1 MKTTA
6 STSTSSAADVPTL
19 PAETHARQASA
30 TASLER
36 NWNTRNLGWR
46 LLVDVT
52 GAACAGAIVAPVISI
67 IDRSIMENASGRN
80 TLLQSIQSSLRTL
93 ALHPRTALFSRPC
106 ALILML
112 YGGTYLT
119 ANMVDTASSTLSN
132 QPPASISS
140 GATKFAASSAANVG
154 LCMIKDRSY
163 VRMFGPV
170 GVVPR
175 PIPLPS
181 YALFTLRD
189 CLTIFASFNIPPL
202 LGPRLDAGLS
212 EELGRYISGQTTAQF
227 LAPAA
232 VQFFSTPLHLLG
244 LDMYNRPAGTGAGAV
259 GVGLSWRDRL
269 RLVRENWLVSSL
281 ARIGRIVPAFGVG
294 GVVNLKVRQG
304 LMARLE

>member
-6 STSTSSAADVPTL
+6 NSSSNSAADAPTPL
-19 PAETHARQASA
+19 VETHARQASA
-30 TASLER
+30 TTSQER
-36 NWNTRNLGWR
+36 KWNTKNLGWR
-46 LLVDVT
+46 LLVDAT

-93 ALHPRTALFSRPC
+93 ALNPRTALFSRPC

-119 ANMVDTASSTLSN
+119 ANMVDTASSTLFN
-132 QPPASISS
+132 QSPASISS

-170 GVVPR
+170 GAVPR

-202 LGPRLDAGLS
+202 LGPRLDASLS

-244 LDMYNRPAGTGAGAV
+244 LDMYNRPAAAAAAG
-259 GVGLSWRDRL
+259 GSVGLSWRDRL

>member
-6 STSTSSAADVPTL
+6 STSSA
-19 PAETHARQASA
+19 AETHARQASA
-30 TASLER
+30 TASQER
-36 NWNTRNLGWR
+36 KWNTKNLGWR
-46 LLVDVT
+46 LLVDAT

-244 LDMYNRPAGTGAGAV
+244 LDMYNRPAGAGAA
-259 GVGLSWRDRL
+259 GVGLSWGDRL